1 MWGTVRFSSPHSFS
15 KAQFSHSQPYSGCLL
30 SDPIPWEGLRHGR
43 GLSFQ
48 QGLARHLEK
57 PCQDMTVQ
65 QGAPKIQ
72 PQHHDPRGS
81 FSLRKEPP
89 TVSQQCK
96 PFSCLPSVPRGSCR
110 GIHFTAA
117 PDGSTASP
125 SSCYDG
131 LSAMSGCW
139 EGHLVLPIGRTHR
152 VQGPRCLVTVRGH
165 GSFCR
170 LRNKLQVTCPFPCE
184 TGCSMMCL

>member
-1 MWGTVRFSSPHSFS
+1 MLSLDLSGTVITENTSTNKYQGSWDPEAAALPTPPASPGPVWGTVRFSSPHSFS
-15 KAQFSHSQPYSGCLL
+15 KAQFSHNCTLAACFL
-30 SDPIPWEGLRHGR
+30 IPF
-43 GLSFQ
+43 LSFQ

-125 SSCYDG
+125 SPCYDG

-139 EGHLVLPIGRTHR
+139 EGHLV
-152 VQGPRCLVTVRGH
+152 
-165 GSFCR
+165 SFCR
-170 LRNKLQVTCPFPCE
+170 
-184 TGCSMMCL
+184 